1 VAELRSQMQDRI
13 ARLRPRR
20 GPSPPH
26 RGGFPPV
33 SHIAG
38 LFLAGALLAG
48 CSSSGDNPLTIFADP
63 GQYQY
68 STCEQLTGQRQF
80 WAGREKELKLLMD
93 KADQGAGGAIVNV
106 LAYKSDYIA
115 AGEQLKV
122 LEATARAKN
131 CQTPSTWPSNS
142 AVK

>member
-1 VAELRSQMQDRI
+1 
-13 ARLRPRR
+13 
-20 GPSPPH
+20 
-26 RGGFPPV
+26 
-33 SHIAG
+33 
-38 LFLAGALLAG
+38 LLAG

-68 STCEQLTGQRQF
+68 STCEQLTGQRKF

-106 LAYKSDYIA
+106 LAYKSDYVA

-131 CQTPSTWPSNS
+131 CPTPSTWPSNS